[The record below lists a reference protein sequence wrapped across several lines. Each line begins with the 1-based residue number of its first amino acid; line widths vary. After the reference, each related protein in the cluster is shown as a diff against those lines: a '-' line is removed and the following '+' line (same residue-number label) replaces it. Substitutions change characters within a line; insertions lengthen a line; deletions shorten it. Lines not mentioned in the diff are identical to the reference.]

1 MNGRKEITLNDL
13 TELLVDNEITNF
25 DPVAE
30 AVKAYD
36 PLGDGKIDPTKLKEV
51 FENFGGGPLTEAEL
65 DVVTRV
71 MSS

>member
-1 MNGRKEITLNDL
+1 
-13 TELLVDNEITNF
+13 
-25 DPVAE
+25 
-30 AVKAYD
+30 
-36 PLGDGKIDPTKLKEV
+36 LGDGKIDPTKLKEV